1 MINRA
6 NFTEIDVTNTVIRVV
21 TVDADEIL
29 KNGGDQSFGAETYMI
44 NNFRLSSPLNKWVQS
59 SIDGSF
65 RKQPA
70 STGDIFD
77 SINNVFIKPR
87 PFISW
92 NLNDNFD
99 WESPIP
105 YPTILDNVNDIRF
118 VITWDEENQE
128 WKSYCVEEE
137 QIIEYRW
144 NKDTLNWVK
153 K

>member
-6 NFTEIDVTNTVIRVV
+6 NFAEIDVTNTVIRVI

-29 KNGGDQSFGAETYMI
+29 KNGGNQSVGAETYMI

-59 SIDGSF
+59 SLDGSF

-70 STGDIFD
+70 SIGYTFD
-77 SINNVFIKPR
+77 NINNVFIQPK

-92 NLNDNFD
+92 NLNANFE
-99 WESPIP
+99 WEAPVP
-105 YPTILDNVNDIRF
+105 YPTILDNVNNIRF
-118 VITWDEENQE
+118 VIRWDEENQE

-144 NKDTLNWVK
+144 NKDTLNWDK